1 MEISM
6 KKKSEIIS
14 FKADPALL
22 AAMKGISNRSEFIR
36 NAILTA
42 LDNSCPL
49 CKGTGILTP
58 QQDKHWQE
66 FLNTHSLEECNKCN
80 GLYIVCSNKPT
91 DSAKRKNL

>member
-1 MEISM
+1 M

-36 NAILTA
+36 NAILSA
-42 LDNSCPL
+42 LDNACPF

-58 QQDKHWQE
+58 QQDKHWQD
-66 FLNTHSLEECNKCN
+66 FLKTHTLEECNKCSE
-80 GLYIVCSNKPT
+80 LYIACSLRPTQKKGKRPDMEVC
-91 DSAKRKNL
+91 